1 MMAVLDGRVPP
12 SCSPAGFPIPRA
24 SPAPLSNGGHM
35 AKVLTYPG
43 EDELA
48 ALAEGTLRVLR
59 GAERALNYRIVPKSG
74 VWHDQPDQ
82 ESRT

>member
-1 MMAVLDGRVPP
+1 
-12 SCSPAGFPIPRA
+12 
-24 SPAPLSNGGHM
+24 M